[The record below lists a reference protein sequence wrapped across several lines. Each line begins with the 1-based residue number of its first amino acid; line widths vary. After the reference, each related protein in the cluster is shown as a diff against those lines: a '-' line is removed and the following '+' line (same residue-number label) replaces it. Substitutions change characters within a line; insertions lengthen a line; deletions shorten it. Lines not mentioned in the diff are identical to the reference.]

1 MTATKL
7 LNKHLIVLGATLL
20 LGACSS
26 WSHSE
31 VKPTTSG
38 AGAASAPAQSASVP
52 AASKEVVATD
62 PAAIIVT
69 KEDITDRKYE
79 SLGDI
84 KVTVNKTTLFH
95 DDPTPALVDKE
106 LKAEA
111 AKLGAD
117 AVVLVRYGTVGVSL
131 FSWGSLDGQGRAV
144 KFVK

>member
-1 MTATKL
+1 M
-7 LNKHLIVLGATLL
+7 
-20 LGACSS
+20 
-26 WSHSE
+26 
-31 VKPTTSG
+31 KPTTS
-38 AGAASAPAQSASVP
+38 AGTGQAQSQSAAVP
-52 AASKEVVATD
+52 APGEAVVKSD
-62 PAAIIVT
+62 PTAILVT

-95 DDPTPALVDKE
+95 PDPTPALVDVQLKE
-106 LKAEA
+106 EA

-131 FSWGSLDGQGRAV
+131 FSWGSLDGQGRAI

>member
-1 MTATKL
+1 MVMTKF
-7 LNKHLIVLGATLL
+7 LNKYFIVLGATLL

-38 AGAASAPAQSASVP
+38 AGTAPAQSASVP
-52 AASKEVVATD
+52 AASKAVVATD

>member
-1 MTATKL
+1 MPTMK
-7 LNKHLIVLGATLL
+7 IVNRYFVILGATLL

-31 VKPTTSG
+31 VKPTTSA
-38 AGAASAPAQSASVP
+38 AGTPPAQSASVP
-52 AASKEVVATD
+52 PATKAMVKTE

-69 KEDITDRKYE
+69 KEDITDRKYK

-106 LKAEA
+106 LREEA

>member
-1 MTATKL
+1 MPMVKL
-7 LNKHLIVLGATLL
+7 LNRYAIVLGATFL
-20 LGACSS
+20 LGACST

-31 VKPTTSG
+31 VKPTTS
-38 AGAASAPAQSASVP
+38 AGTGQAQSQSAAVP
-52 AASKEVVATD
+52 APGEAVVKSD
-62 PAAIIVT
+62 PTAILVT

-95 DDPTPALVDKE
+95 PDPTPALVDVQLKE
-106 LKAEA
+106 EA

-131 FSWGSLDGQGRAV
+131 FSWGSLDGQCRAI